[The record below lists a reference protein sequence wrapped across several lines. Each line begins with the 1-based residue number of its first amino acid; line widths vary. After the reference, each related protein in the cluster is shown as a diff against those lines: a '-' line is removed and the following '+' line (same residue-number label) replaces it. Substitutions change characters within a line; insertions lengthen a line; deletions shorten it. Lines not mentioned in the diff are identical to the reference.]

1 MMKPLFSLALVALLP
16 VAALAAAP
24 ADVVLKDTRQYDV
37 YVASISG
44 APDCK
49 MPAADGAGTPIAGE
63 CSVKKQRYVFDGEL
77 LTRNIDTGLCTRS
90 TWRQVDR
97 TRFSY
102 DRFEMSSPSLEMSE
116 STYKCDEDGRAL
128 TTVQ

>member
-1 MMKPLFSLALVALLP
+1 MMKTLFSLTLVALLP

-37 YVASISG
+37 YTASISG
-44 APDCK
+44 APDCR
-49 MPAADGAGTPIAGE
+49 MPAGEGTGTPDSGE
-63 CSVKKQRYVFDGEL
+63 CTVKKERYVSDGEL
-77 LTRNIDTGLCTRS
+77 ITRNVDTGLCTRS

-102 DRFEMSSPSLEMSE
+102 DRFEMSTPSLTMSE
-116 STYKCDEDGRAL
+116 STYKCHEDGRSL
-128 TTVQ
+128 TSVQ